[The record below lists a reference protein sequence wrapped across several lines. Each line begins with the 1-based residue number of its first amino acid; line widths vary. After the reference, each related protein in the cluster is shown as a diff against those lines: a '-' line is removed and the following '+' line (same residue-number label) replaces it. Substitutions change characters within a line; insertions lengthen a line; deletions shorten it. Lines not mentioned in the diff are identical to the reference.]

1 MIKVSF
7 GAIVL
12 VLVITTVSC
21 NSQSKSD
28 AEKQAADITS
38 MVKANSPG
46 YSPTSGEY
54 YFKAKVNGKDWVA
67 DEFLVNDGGGIVGQ
81 TKGGEHFRLPFELRY
96 ANEGRITNF
105 KNNAVDIYMHDDV
118 GLWGGNQ
125 GEMMFTKVGDNY
137 AEGKFY
143 VTATDDATDKKLTI
157 TDGAFRIPLTRK

>member
-1 MIKVSF
+1 MKKEF
-7 GAIVL
+7 LAIISL
-12 VLVITTVSC
+12 LIISGISC
-21 NSQSKSD
+21 NSLTKSD

-46 YSPTSGEY
+46 YTPTSAEY

-81 TKGGEHFRLPFELRY
+81 TKEGESFRLPYDLRY

-105 KNNAVDIYMHDDV
+105 QSHAVDIYMNDDV
-118 GLWGGNQ
+118 QMWGGHQ

-143 VTATDDATDKKLTI
+143 VTGTSADSDKQLVV
-157 TDGAFRIPLTRK
+157 TDGVFRIPLKGK